1 MKSSRSFFSE
11 MGPTLVIN
19 LKRFEYNFQT
29 DRREKIND
37 YCSFPELL
45 DLTPWTKEGIDAA
58 EKQADNKQDSE
69 MASQNNDIISEG
81 DTSMNEQNF
90 DDEIMDNDF
99 DE

>member
-1 MKSSRSFFSE
+1 MSE

-58 EKQADNKQDSE
+58 EKQADNK
-69 MASQNNDIISEG
+69 
-81 DTSMNEQNF
+81 
-90 DDEIMDNDF
+90 
-99 DE
+99 